1 MIETEYDHVR
11 SVGDDEHVSESVIR
25 TVAAVSGR
33 SPLDLPP
40 LQESIDVDALDLLF
54 ASSTSVEGLR
64 FTYAG
69 HDVLVEPA
77 RVHVRRGERD

>member
-1 MIETEYDHVR
+1 MVETEYDHVR
-11 SVGDDEHVSESVIR
+11 AVDDGEHVSESVIR
-25 TVAAVSGR
+25 TAAAVSGR

-54 ASSTSVEGLR
+54 ASSTAVEELR

-77 RVHVRRGERD
+77 RVHVRRGERR